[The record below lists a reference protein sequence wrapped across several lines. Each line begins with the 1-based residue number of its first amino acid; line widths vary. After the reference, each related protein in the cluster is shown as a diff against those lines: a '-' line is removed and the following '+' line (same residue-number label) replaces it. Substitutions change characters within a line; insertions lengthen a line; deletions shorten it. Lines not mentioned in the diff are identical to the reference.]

1 MTIANMEETVK
12 RNFEK
17 TLAAANHI
25 ITMLHESKA
34 PAEPQTFAGLVL
46 AAAVL
51 IHRSGMTLTVKEFIT
66 IATACWETAKT
77 DKILLDHLET
87 LS

>member
-1 MTIANMEETVK
+1 MTISNMEETVK
-12 RNFEK
+12 RNLEK
-17 TLAAANHI
+17 TIAAANHI
-25 ITMLHESKA
+25 ITMLYESKA

-51 IHRSGMTLTVKEFIT
+51 IHRSGMTLTAEEFVI
-66 IATACWETAKT
+66 IANGCWETAKT
-77 DKILLDHLET
+77 DKILLDHLQT